1 MIAQVRDIVKLSTDW
16 VLTKDERLALYFES
30 AQALD
35 TEGDAQGAFN
45 LYFTS
50 LSLVDAKNASKYQK
64 EAEKLIANA
73 VKGPEVINFEEVL
86 MIEAVQDLKK
96 SSKELFEFVDLFL
109 KDEVASFKKN
119 ISSMKKLMEAQNISV
134 EQATLKKQYIDVC
147 SIQSETI
154 SFKNLS
160 KLLDIKEDDIEEWV
174 IEAMSNDVID
184 AKIDQVS
191 EQVVIKTSKMRN
203 LKNEEW

>member
-45 LYFTS
+45 LYFHS

-86 MIEAVQDLKK
+86 MIESVQDLKK

-109 KDEVASFKKN
+109 KDEVAAFKKN
-119 ISSMKKLMEAQNISV
+119 ISSMKKVMEAQNISV

-160 KLLDIKEDDIEEWV
+160 KLLDINEDDIEEWV

-184 AKIDQVS
+184 AKID
-191 EQVVIKTSKMRN
+191 
-203 LKNEEW
+203 